1 MNCFVCL
8 LLLFFAVLLFFKA
21 EVRLRV
27 VPILSTRERRHAF
40 LAGGD
45 FHVRS
50 TIPQEKWGATRS
62 LGRSWLF
69 LIILRHL
76 IQIYQNNSTLVPGA
90 SLLAAYEKLAGGLER
105 KTEKYFEGI
114 MMHITRRFETYPSLG
129 KSYLLCFRT

>member
-1 MNCFVCL
+1 M
-8 LLLFFAVLLFFKA
+8 
-21 EVRLRV
+21 
-27 VPILSTRERRHAF
+27 STRERRHAF
-40 LAGGD
+40 LAWGD
-45 FHVRS
+45 FHARSRFARS
-50 TIPQEKWGATRS
+50 TIPEEKWGATRS

-114 MMHITRRFETYPSLG
+114 MMHITRRFETYPSLD